1 MLFEY
6 LTPHITGRV
15 TFAKNGHG
23 LPFDTFISLDELIN
37 NDSEDTFL
45 ELLKR
50 FMNKNEV
57 AGVQP
62 KTMAIVSD
70 KGQLESRE
78 YIIKTWGQEFPWLAE
93 NEYFSMRSMQ
103 KAGVKG
109 KVFGFEEVLGLMGK
123 NRIYKYEGSYEQIA
137 KVIYQGTNS
146 DEFSMIQFYKMIVM
160 NYLYFEKWRCSS
172 TKF

>member
-6 LTPHITGRV
+6 LAPHITGRV

-45 ELLKR
+45 QLLKC
-50 FMNKNEV
+50 FMNKNAV

-103 KAGVKG
+103 KAGVIIPKIYISINRRFLIVEKFTIDSKG
-109 KVFGFEEVLGLMGK
+109 KVFGFEEVLSLMGK
-123 NRIYKYEGSYEQIA
+123 TEYISMKEVMSRLQKLFTREQI
-137 KVIYQGTNS
+137 
-146 DEFSMIQFYKMIVM
+146 VM
-160 NYLYFEKWRCSS
+160 SFL
-172 TKF
+172 

>member
-103 KAGVKG
+103 KAGVIIPKIYISINRRFLIVEKFTIDSKG
-109 KVFGFEEVLGLMGK
+109 KVFGFEEVLSLMGK
-123 NRIYKYEGSYEQIA
+123 TEYISMKEVMSRLQKLFTREQI
-137 KVIYQGTNS
+137 
-146 DEFSMIQFYKMIVM
+146 VM
-160 NYLYFEKWRCSS
+160 SFL
-172 TKF
+172 

>member
-6 LTPHITGRV
+6 PVPHITGRV
-15 TFAKNGHG
+15 TFAKNGHE
-23 LPFDTFISLDELIN
+23 LPFDTFLSLDELIN

-50 FMNKNEV
+50 FMNKNAV

-62 KTMAIVSD
+62 KTMVIVSD

-78 YIIKTWGQEFPWLAE
+78 YIIKTWGQEFLWLAE

-103 KAGVKG
+103 KAGVIIPKIYISINKRFLIVEKFTIDSKG
-109 KVFGFEEVLGLMGK
+109 NVFGFEEVLSLMGK
-123 NRIYKYEGSYEQIA
+123 NRIYKYEGSY
-137 KVIYQGTNS
+137 
-146 DEFSMIQFYKMIVM
+146 
-160 NYLYFEKWRCSS
+160 
-172 TKF
+172 